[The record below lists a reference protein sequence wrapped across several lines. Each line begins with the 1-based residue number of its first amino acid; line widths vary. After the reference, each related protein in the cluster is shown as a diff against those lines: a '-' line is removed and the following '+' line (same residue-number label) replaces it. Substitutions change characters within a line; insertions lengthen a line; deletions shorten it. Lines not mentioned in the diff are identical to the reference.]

1 MFVGLRSPLD
11 TSQAFLFLQRFTL
24 LNFTLLLDHDGE
36 AVSIWSFSFDQS
48 IVGHFNYFLIPALLL
63 ISRPVI

>member
-24 LNFTLLLDHDGE
+24 FNFTLLLDHDGE
-36 AVSIWSFSFDQS
+36 AVSI
-48 IVGHFNYFLIPALLL
+48 
-63 ISRPVI
+63 